1 MKEIRRT
8 DVRFNLSREEDR
20 RAWEYLHTA
29 GAKQNRLIIQAI
41 NAYAEMENRNTWQEA
56 LLREIDHSIR
66 DAVRETLDNTVLVAP
81 ATVPSKNMQ
90 SDPPQQEND
99 DAMFD
104 FLDSFRV

>member
-8 DVRFNLSREEDR
+8 DVRFNLTREEDR

-41 NAYAEMENRNTWQEA
+41 NAYADMESRNTWQDT

-66 DAVRETLDNTVLVAP
+66 EAVRESLDNAVLDAP
-81 ATVPSKNMQ
+81 APTENTQ
-90 SDPPQQEND
+90 SEASRDEND
-99 DAMFD
+99 SAMFD
-104 FLDSFRV
+104 FLDSFQV

>member
-20 RAWEYLHTA
+20 RAWEFLHTA

-41 NAYAEMENRNTWQEA
+41 NAYADMENRNAWQDT

-81 ATVPSKNMQ
+81 APAENTQ
-90 SDPPQQEND
+90 AETPQQEND
-99 DAMFD
+99 AAMFD
-104 FLDSFRV
+104 FLDSFQV